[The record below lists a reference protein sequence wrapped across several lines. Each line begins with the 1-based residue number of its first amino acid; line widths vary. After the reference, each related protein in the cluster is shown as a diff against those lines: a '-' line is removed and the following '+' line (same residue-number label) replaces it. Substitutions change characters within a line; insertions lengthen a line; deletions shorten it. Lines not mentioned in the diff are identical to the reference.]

1 MIKAMVDNE
10 KMQLE
15 IKGNIIDI
23 LNNITNLVSGIYEE
37 LPEEIKGD
45 FSYAY
50 EQSVKDGLYRKSDE
64 ERIDLIEKKPQK
76 NKDIEKFIKGLKDL
90 LE

>member
-23 LNNITNLVSGIYEE
+23 LNDITNIVSGIYEE
-37 LPEEIKGD
+37 LPEEIKED

-50 EQSVKDGLYRKSDE
+50 EQSVKDCLYRKND
-64 ERIDLIEKKPQK
+64 
-76 NKDIEKFIKGLKDL
+76 KDIEKFIKELKDL